1 MGCLHALTLLLP
13 LCSATGYLQTGHSNG
28 SHRSKT
34 HAAAPCRDEV
44 WVARPDAPR
53 EQRSS
58 PRPRLIV
65 PASPGA
71 VLYAGS
77 GCCSGRAFP
86 LYPGGG
92 VVLGAAQWLAS
103 QAKWRRAIILHDP
116 ALRLSVEEVA
126 SFLED
131 SSSSSMAV
139 TLSTIQLKDTGQS
152 PDLLA
157 LDNMFREIRR
167 KEVYNIV
174 LYCRDSLIPHILNQ
188 SIYFGLIAMPYHWV
202 VPLQT
207 LPPTYLSR
215 FVETGVRFTLLE
227 VSLRE
232 PGGAANP
239 PSRSPP
245 TSLSITPLD
254 ALEFDAQTFLK
265 QMERDGVCSPDGVLQ
280 ASACTTVLGFSGLVA
295 FARDGTRTNVTIDL
309 FELRTDGPH
318 KVGNW
323 STSRHEAT
331 QPLPIT
337 NYFFAKRKVRVL
349 APKVAGFVWYED
361 GNVSKA
367 SGFLVD
373 LLNKITEKLEFE
385 TELIPP
391 PAAWEE
397 TDNSVATQETMQ
409 ERVKGQLTGSPDA
422 TAVEFALFGYPVMDD
437 PGDRAIALSEMV
449 FENGYHIISGSH
461 ERAEVRLFQF
471 LEPLNTY
478 LWMSMLSACAGIG
491 LALALLARIH
501 PDEWHHLARRGH
513 ATPSE
518 GRAFSVPNSLW
529 FAFSSM
535 VNQGSGPLPA
545 SMAGKI
551 ISYTWWCFVLVACST
566 YTANLAAFLTAEGTG
581 GVRSLR
587 ELADRV
593 DTNYGTYGGYS
604 VFSLLKNASREPYV
618 TVWLHVSNGTMAS
631 SPELGLKRVENEPFI
646 FIGEMSAVYTAKKD
660 YCDMT
665 ISERR
670 FYRHRLALPFRRDS
684 PLVDQVSRAIVE
696 LEESGDLDKIE
707 RVWFAQEAQECVSQL
722 SGKDQIEMNDFRGIF
737 IFLVLGIV
745 AGCGIG
751 AVECLCFRIQAARL
765 LAKPLATHL

>member
-265 QMERDGVCSPDGVLQ
+265 QMERDGVCSPDGVWQ
-280 ASACTTVLGFSGLVA
+280 TTVLGFSGLVA

>member
-1 MGCLHALTLLLP
+1 MGCLHALTLLLS

-28 SHRSKT
+28 SHRTKT
-34 HAAAPCRDEV
+34 HAAAPCRAEV
-44 WVARPDAPR
+44 WVARPDTPR
-53 EQRSS
+53 EQRS
-58 PRPRLIV
+58 PLRPRLI
-65 PASPGA
+65 PPSPGA

-77 GCCSGRAFP
+77 GCCRRTFP

-103 QAKWRRAIILHDP
+103 QAKWRRGIILHDP
-116 ALRLSVEEVA
+116 ALHLSVEEVA
-126 SFLED
+126 SFLENT
-131 SSSSSMAV
+131 SMAV

-207 LPPTYLSR
+207 LPPKYLSR

-227 VSLRE
+227 VSLQE

-239 PSRSPP
+239 PSRSSP

-265 QMERDGVCSPDGVLQ
+265 QMERDGVCSPAGVLQ
-280 ASACTTVLGFSGLVA
+280 TKVLGFSGLVA
-295 FARDGTRTNVTIDL
+295 FTRDGTRTNVTIDL

-391 PAAWEE
+391 PAAWEDM
-397 TDNSVATQETMQ
+397 DNSVATQVTMK

-422 TAVEFALFGYPVMDD
+422 TSVEFALFGYPVMDD
-437 PGDRAIALSEMV
+437 PADRAIALSEMV

-518 GRAFSVPNSLW
+518 GLAFSVPNSLW

-566 YTANLAAFLTAEGTG
+566 YTANLAAFLTAEGTS

-618 TVWLHVSNGTMAS
+618 TIWLHVSNGTVAS

-665 ISERR
+665 ISDRR

-684 PLVDQVSRAIVE
+684 QLVGQVSRAIVE

-707 RVWFAQEAQECVSQL
+707 RVWFAQEAQECVSQI

-751 AVECLCFRIQAARL
+751 AVECLCFRIKAARL
-765 LAKPLATHL
+765 LAKPLATQL